1 MPLLVLANKQDMAGV
16 LTAEQVS
23 LHSNTQDKSQDKY
36 KHARVTA
43 GAVWADAGHSDGP
56 RLERGGDLGQDG
68 GRRPARP
75 QLAHQQHVTSLSRG
89 AASGEMGREI

>member
-1 MPLLVLANKQDMAGV
+1 MKALVGALLSTSTNP
-16 LTAEQVS
+16 
-23 LHSNTQDKSQDKY
+23 
-36 KHARVTA
+36 HARVTA

-89 AASGEMGREI
+89 AASGEIRRSGTVMSLSSYPASR